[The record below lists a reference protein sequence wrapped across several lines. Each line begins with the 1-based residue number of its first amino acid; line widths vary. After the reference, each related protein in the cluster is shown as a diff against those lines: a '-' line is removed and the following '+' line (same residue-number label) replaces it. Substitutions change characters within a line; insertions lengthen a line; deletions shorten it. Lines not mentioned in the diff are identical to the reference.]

1 MVPTSGSTDRNSHP
15 SSTVAG
21 GGSARPSMTSQN
33 GPTLDMTASY
43 HPTAGPEV
51 PKGVTVPAI
60 GGTRRR
66 LVSPRV
72 LGHRS
77 VVAPSEQID
86 SGHLVEIDTP
96 TRN

>member
-1 MVPTSGSTDRNSHP
+1 VHGPLANHMVVRTRDE
-15 SSTVAG
+15 
-21 GGSARPSMTSQN
+21 
-33 GPTLDMTASY
+33 
-43 HPTAGPEV
+43 EV
-51 PKGVTVPAI
+51 LLTHRMF

>member
-1 MVPTSGSTDRNSHP
+1 MRGHIDMGIARKCRTAM
-15 SSTVAG
+15 VAG
-21 GGSARPSMTSQN
+21 DEQQTRSVSGGRPT
-33 GPTLDMTASY
+33 GTRHL
-43 HPTAGPEV
+43 
-51 PKGVTVPAI
+51 PAF

-86 SGHLVEIDTP
+86 SSHLVEIDTP